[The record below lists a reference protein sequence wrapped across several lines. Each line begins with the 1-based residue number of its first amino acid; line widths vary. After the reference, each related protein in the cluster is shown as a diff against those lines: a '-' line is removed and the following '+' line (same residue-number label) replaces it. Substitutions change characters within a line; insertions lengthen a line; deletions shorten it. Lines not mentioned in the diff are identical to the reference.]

1 MNDNNKYISIPH
13 TDIHLFC
20 LVLGTANAGVKYDE
34 KEFYEILEKYIYY
47 GGNIVDTASVY
58 SDWVCGEK
66 SRSEKLIGNWI
77 QKENKRKDLIILTKG
92 GHPTFIDGIAN
103 MHKPRL
109 DIENMRNDLENSLR
123 NLKTDYI
130 DIYCFHRDDRTKEVD
145 ELIDMMETFRKE
157 GKIRYYACSN
167 WDVERIKRADEYCS
181 AKGYRGFIA
190 NECMYNIACQ
200 YVQMQDSTLHKIDE
214 AMIRYHMKNKSNIP
228 IAYSSNC
235 SGFLYHYKD
244 KQDDMYRVSEAIKL
258 AQIIENFSKES
269 RYSITQIALSYIYNM
284 KISCIPIYEPKN
296 FKQIEEIMK
305 WIRNCEFSKN
315 VEDIM
320 KRIQDICRDESL
332 KIDYKESGVRV

>member
-1 MNDNNKYISIPH
+1 MNDKKRYISIPH
-13 TDIHLFC
+13 TDIDLFC
-20 LVLGTANAGVKYDE
+20 LALGTANAGVKYDK
-34 KEFYEILEKYIYY
+34 KEFYAILERYIYY

-66 SRSEKLIGNWI
+66 SRSEKLIGNWM

-92 GHPTFIDGIAN
+92 GHPTFVDGIAN
-103 MHKPRL
+103 MHKLRL
-109 DIENMRNDLENSLR
+109 NMEDMRNDLENSLR

-130 DIYCFHRDDRTKEVD
+130 DIYCFHRDDIRKEVD

-181 AKGYRGFIA
+181 VKGYRGFIA

-200 YVQMQDSTLHKIDE
+200 YVQMQDLTLRKIDE
-214 AMIRYHMKNKSNIP
+214 AMIKYHMKNKSNIP

-235 SGFLYHYKD
+235 SGFLHHYKT
-244 KQDDMYRVSEAIKL
+244 KRDDMYKTSEAIKL

-269 RYSITQIALSYIYNM
+269 RYSIAQIALSYIYDM
-284 KISCIPIYEPKN
+284 EIPCIPIYEPKN

-305 WIRNCEFSKN
+305 WIQNCEFSKK

-320 KRIQDICRDESL
+320 KRIQDICGNEGL
-332 KIDYKESGVRV
+332 KIDCKYKCFKK